1 MIYFQLSRTFCFVL
15 HPQRHV
21 YVQWRQRCFS
31 PFLFEKKR
39 LRQEFLGLAQGTSR
53 NQTGGVDH
61 NKDGDVDHVSLAV
74 APGGPL
80 PILHP
85 ARRRAAPPGRAC
97 TRQAFSRETMLTS
110 VITLLCWP
118 CVKSPKPWSSAGRG
132 NAASTQVT

>member
-1 MIYFQLSRTFCFVL
+1 LMIYFQLSRTFCFVL

-61 NKDGDVDHVSLAV
+61 DKDGDVDHVK
-74 APGGPL
+74 GGDVDQVKD
-80 PILHP
+80 
-85 ARRRAAPPGRAC
+85 GDVDQVEGGDV
-97 TRQAFSRETMLTS
+97 RQ
-110 VITLLCWP
+110 VIC
-118 CVKSPKPWSSAGRG
+118 
-132 NAASTQVT
+132 